1 MKGMQA
7 AMLGGSAMILL
18 VLALRL
24 LLKKHLPRRLESYK
38 KMFHTLRE
46 KTGSLSA
53 TEAFSA
59 DVIHLLGR
67 PTLGQ
72 FAATL
77 GISQPN
83 ATYKVNNL
91 VAKGYLEKI
100 PGEDR
105 REVRL
110 QTAGKFNAYYHDNE
124 QALREAMDALA
135 GRFSP
140 EELDAAER
148 VMQAL
153 VQTVETEKGD

>member
-1 MKGMQA
+1 
-7 AMLGGSAMILL
+7 MLDESFEKIYRAF
-18 VLALRL
+18 
-24 LLKKHLPRRLESYK
+24 RLEYYK
-38 KMFHTLRE
+38 HFFSVLRE
-46 KTGSLSA
+46 RAGSLSA
-53 TEAFSA
+53 AEISSVEVIYLLNEPTMKEFA
-59 DVIHLLGR
+59 DYID
-67 PTLGQ
+67 
-72 FAATL
+72 
-77 GISQPN
+77 ISPPN

>member
-1 MKGMQA
+1 MVQW
-7 AMLGGSAMILL
+7 I
-18 VLALRL
+18 LRL
-24 LLKKHLPRRLESYK
+24 QNWLRLESYK

-59 DVIHLLGR
+59 DVIHLL
-67 PTLGQ
+67 
-72 FAATL
+72 L

-91 VAKGYLEKI
+91 VAKGYLAKI

>member
-1 MKGMQA
+1 MVQW
-7 AMLGGSAMILL
+7 I
-18 VLALRL
+18 LRL
-24 LLKKHLPRRLESYK
+24 QNWLRLESYK

-83 ATYKVNNL
+83 ATYKVNSL
-91 VAKGYLEKI
+91 VAKGYLVKV
-100 PGEDR
+100 PGKDR
-105 REVRL
+105 REVCL
-110 QTAGKFNAYYHDNE
+110 QTAGKFNAYYDDNE
-124 QALREAMDALA
+124 QALRDAVDSL
-135 GRFSP
+135 GTQFSP
-140 EELDAAER
+140 EELATASR

-153 VQTVETEKGD
+153 VQTVETEKGANL

>member
-1 MKGMQA
+1 MVQW
-7 AMLGGSAMILL
+7 I
-18 VLALRL
+18 LRL
-24 LLKKHLPRRLESYK
+24 QNWLRLESYK

-83 ATYKVNNL
+83 ATYKVNSL
-91 VAKGYLEKI
+91 VAKGYLVKV
-100 PGEDR
+100 PGKDR
-105 REVRL
+105 REVCL
-110 QTAGKFNAYYHDNE
+110 QTAGKFNAYYDDNE
-124 QALREAMDALA
+124 QALRDAVDSL
-135 GRFSP
+135 GSQVSS
-140 EELDAAER
+140 EELATANR

-153 VQTVETEKGD
+153 VQTVETEKGANL

>member
-1 MKGMQA
+1 MVQW
-7 AMLGGSAMILL
+7 I
-18 VLALRL
+18 LRL
-24 LLKKHLPRRLESYK
+24 QNWLRLESYK

-83 ATYKVNNL
+83 ATYKVNQL
-91 VAKGYLEKI
+91 AAKGYLHKTVQAH
-100 PGEDR
+100 DR
-105 REVRL
+105 REIVL
-110 QTAGKFNAYYHDNE
+110 TTSEKFSGYFDENE
-124 QALREAMDALA
+124 EEMQKKVAALSAQ
-135 GRFSP
+135 FTP
-140 EELDAAER
+140 EELCSAER
-148 VMQAL
+148 VLLAL
-153 VQTVETEKGD
+153 GTLL

>member
-1 MKGMQA
+1 MVQW
-7 AMLGGSAMILL
+7 I
-18 VLALRL
+18 LRL
-24 LLKKHLPRRLESYK
+24 QNWLRLESYK

-83 ATYKVNNL
+83 ATYKINNL
-91 VAKGYLEKI
+91 VAKGYVEKVPS
-100 PGEDR
+100 PGDR
-105 REVRL
+105 REIRL
-110 QTAGKFNAYYHDNE
+110 QPAEKLRKYMERGEGGLE
-124 QALREAMDALA
+124 QA
-135 GRFSP
+135 
-140 EELDAAER
+140 
-148 VMQAL
+148 
-153 VQTVETEKGD
+153 VQTLQKT

>member
-1 MKGMQA
+1 MQW
-7 AMLGGSAMILL
+7 I
-18 VLALRL
+18 LRL
-24 LLKKHLPRRLESYK
+24 QNWLRLESYK

-110 QTAGKFNAYYHDNE
+110 QTAGK
-124 QALREAMDALA
+124 
-135 GRFSP
+135 
-140 EELDAAER
+140 
-148 VMQAL
+148 
-153 VQTVETEKGD
+153 VQRLLPRQ

>member
-1 MKGMQA
+1 MVQW
-7 AMLGGSAMILL
+7 I
-18 VLALRL
+18 LRL
-24 LLKKHLPRRLESYK
+24 QNWLRLESYK

-83 ATYKVNNL
+83 ATYKVNSL
-91 VAKGYLEKI
+91 VAKGYLVKV
-100 PGEDR
+100 PGKDR
-105 REVRL
+105 REVCL
-110 QTAGKFNAYYHDNE
+110 QTAGKCNAYYDDHE
-124 QALREAMDALA
+124 QALRDAVDSL
-135 GRFSP
+135 GSQFSP
-140 EELDAAER
+140 EELATANR

-153 VQTVETEKGD
+153 VQTVETEKGANL